1 MSEIRDLAASLR
13 AEEDQF
19 ERDLGER
26 LGLKRG
32 IPRDAIFLVSPDVGM
47 RLTREGV
54 TPPNV
59 RISWWLPPKTAYA
72 MDPSVEAPTLFPR
85 ERFF

>member
-1 MSEIRDLAASLR
+1 MSEIRDLAAALR

-32 IPRDAIFLVSPDVGM
+32 IPHDAIFLVSPDVGM

-54 TPPNV
+54 IPANV
-59 RISWWLPPKTAYA
+59 RITWWLPPKTAYA
-72 MDPSVEAPTLFPR
+72 MDPKFEMQPLFPH